1 MFAVRFAVVVVVDGI
16 ASFAVFAAESGS
28 GGIGDF
34 AILLNYGVL
43 GIVTLLWLTGRIET
57 PKRGDKAEER
67 ATAAEAR
74 ERELQDVLRHEV
86 VPALVRFT
94 ETGSRILDREAR

>member
-1 MFAVRFAVVVVVDGI
+1 MKTLAFLGYQGLGAALAQ
-16 ASFAVFAAESGS
+16 ASD

-34 AILLNYGVL
+34 AILFNYGVL
-43 GIVTLLWLTGRIET
+43 GVVTLLWLTGRIET
-57 PKRGDKAEER
+57 PKRGDRAEER

-94 ETGSRILDREAR
+94 ETGSRILDRDGRG